1 MNLSCSNL
9 YLYGLHDLK
18 NTNHPKPG
26 SSIRVE
32 PVRSLKDIATIKK
45 LLVDSP
51 RDLAIFTLGINSA
64 LRASD
69 LVAIP
74 LSSIQNLMVGE
85 SFIVKEKKTGKTRH
99 VTINESVFRAL
110 NDYLEVRPRTKPK
123 LPLFLSRK
131 GGGGLTV
138 PSLHRMVKSWCH
150 EVGLK
155 GNFESHTLRKT
166 FGYHQR
172 VTFKT
177 ELPILMN
184 AFNHTWG
191 MATKSTFFGSVAK
204 FCLRCGRVD
213 GENFAESIAVK
224 LYEDVDYRHLVLTIP
239 SQFRSKSQSTK
250 S

>member
-1 MNLSCSNL
+1 M
-9 YLYGLHDLK
+9 K

-26 SSIRVE
+26 STIRVD
-32 PVRSLKDIATIKK
+32 PIRSLKDIAKIKK
-45 LLVDSP
+45 LLANNP

-85 SFIVKEKKTGKTRH
+85 SFIVKEKKTGKNRH

-110 NDYLEVRPRTKPK
+110 NDYLEVRPRTRANR
-123 LPLFLSRK
+123 PLFLSRK

-138 PSLHRMVKSWCH
+138 PSLHRLVKSWCH
-150 EVGLK
+150 EVKLK
-155 GNFESHTLRKT
+155 GNYGSHTLRKT

-177 ELPILMN
+177 ELPILMT
-184 AFNHTWG
+184 AFNHTSQKQTLSYLG
-191 MATKSTFFGSVAK
+191 IQEKEV
-204 FCLRCGRVD
+204 
-213 GENFAESIAVK
+213 
-224 LYEDVDYRHLVLTIP
+224 HLAFMNSL
-239 SQFRSKSQSTK
+239 
-250 S
+250 